1 MESDLKTGENDNDG
15 ELLLDV
21 AAEWLLRLE
30 AAPGDMNVRAGL
42 QAWIDADPAHA
53 DAYARISRM
62 WSVAGHMSERDV
74 RYSSRRRPVVF
85 VATAALAACLL
96 LAIFPT
102 VELYLKSDYLTG
114 TGEVR
119 NVTLADGSVVTLDA
133 GSGID
138 VRFDDG
144 LRQIELLQGQAFFD
158 IVEMPNRPFSVDA
171 GGVRATVTGTKFS
184 VRTGAEDVTVAL
196 ASGGV
201 EVMRIGAAV
210 APVRLAPGERAI
222 VARSS
227 GIEKSKATIAEI
239 AAWRRGR
246 LIIRNE
252 TLANVVERLNSYHPG
267 VIVIS
272 DPALG
277 STRVT
282 GNFDLAHPAEALDA
296 VVRAGKGS
304 VIRLTPYLLVVGGR

>member
-102 VELYLKSDYLTG
+102 VELYLKSDYL
-114 TGEVR
+114 
-119 NVTLADGSVVTLDA
+119 
-133 GSGID
+133 
-138 VRFDDG
+138 
-144 LRQIELLQGQAFFD
+144 
-158 IVEMPNRPFSVDA
+158 P
-171 GGVRATVTGTKFS
+171 
-184 VRTGAEDVTVAL
+184 
-196 ASGGV
+196 
-201 EVMRIGAAV
+201 
-210 APVRLAPGERAI
+210 APVRY
-222 VARSS
+222 
-227 GIEKSKATIAEI
+227 AT
-239 AAWRRGR
+239 
-246 LIIRNE
+246 
-252 TLANVVERLNSYHPG
+252 
-267 VIVIS
+267 
-272 DPALG
+272 
-277 STRVT
+277 
-282 GNFDLAHPAEALDA
+282 
-296 VVRAGKGS
+296 
-304 VIRLTPYLLVVGGR
+304 